1 MKKIIIFSLIIGI
14 MCLIGCPNGQKTTE
28 DEKTPVIDANIGGT
42 WVNDSTPDISF
53 TLDRYLIENFDAAEL
68 QIKVGST
75 TFTGSYD
82 VKGSSNNGYLS
93 LDDLSSDTSNL
104 IFYVKDTNG
113 NSFYIQP
120 YARYINNKIRLSDPA
135 CVPVTSTKKEK
146 SEDFQ
151 RLLRELS
158 GFYSKK

>member
-1 MKKIIIFSLIIGI
+1 M
-14 MCLIGCPNGQKTTE
+14 
-28 DEKTPVIDANIGGT
+28 
-42 WVNDSTPDISF
+42 
-53 TLDRYLIENFDAAEL
+53 IENFDAAEL

-135 CVPVTSTKKEK
+135 CVPVTSTEKEK